1 MIMHHNMSTSTLP
14 VSISISIFIFIFLP
28 GVYLLLSSVLSSSLL
43 RSNPSTWQ
51 TNLFG
56 SILEGRHLSSL
67 VYRVRRSWATWPLD
81 ARGTRC
87 LEANAAVWVV
97 GVGSSPGFFFFSSCE
112 SRSAHLLHACIALRT
127 SLDDSELHHCTY
139 LETKGRVFYLFFFF
153 FRWPKEYRVIHG
165 FGIGESWFRVENG
178 RSNSKIYNHTSTPG
192 PEN

>member
-97 GVGSSPGFFFFSSCE
+97 GVGSSPGFFFFFFVRKQISS
-112 SRSAHLLHACIALRT
+112 SAACMYRASNFVRWLRT
-127 SLDDSELHHCTY
+127 PPLHISWNERTCI
-139 LETKGRVFYLFFFF
+139 LFIFFFF
-153 FRWPKEYRVIHG
+153 SVDRRNTE
-165 FGIGESWFRVENG
+165 
-178 RSNSKIYNHTSTPG
+178 
-192 PEN
+192 